1 MGAYIPTNAETT
13 RITDFGRYYLL
24 YTCPNCGETG
34 LCEQRLVRVEK
45 PDSMRM
51 EHMSGTELNRAVPD
65 KAPTDTE
72 RDRAAQGMAKRIA
85 EGDFSALE
93 GKVACPRCGAVQ
105 PWSGLGKP
113 WYRTIPAMLTAAAV
127 VAGLIGSRYL
137 VFSWK
142 AAPVLALIPAAVMI
156 LLSLGYVLRRRSRL
170 AALRQST
177 VNRPT
182 YYSPSALRELAE
194 GPYKALVKPYLKKES

>member
-13 RITDFGRYYLL
+13 KITDLGRYYLL

-34 LCEQRLVRVEK
+34 LSEQRLVRVEK

-72 RDRAAQGMAKRIA
+72 RDREARGMAKRIA

-93 GKVACPRCGAVQ
+93 AKVVCPRCGKAQ
-105 PWSGLGKP
+105 PWSGVGKP
-113 WYRTIPAMLTAAAV
+113 WYRTILALLTAVAV
-127 VAGLIGSRYL
+127 VAGLIVSRYL
-137 VFSWK
+137 VFTWK
-142 AAPVLALIPAAVMI
+142 AAPALALIPAAAMV
-156 LLSLGYVLRRRSRL
+156 LLSLGYMLRRRSRL
-170 AALRQST
+170 AALRRST
-177 VNRPT
+177 ENRPT
-182 YYSPSALRELAE
+182 YYNPSALRELAE
-194 GPYKALVKPYLKKES
+194 GPYKALVKPYLTKD